1 MATIVGGLRARLIYE
16 SVYADINAALTEMG
30 WLDTGRSHADLVFKA
45 DPTIDGSELIE
56 FNTLVLTS
64 EDTAD
69 EPLEVGSRFSEH
81 RTEYYLS
88 LYAESRAFGQ
98 HLSLDIKD
106 YIQGRMPVV
115 GLGDVM
121 EVFDY
126 SQATP
131 PLIAIVNIENVMSD
145 RSHRFDNPWQEHL
158 HEVSFTV
165 VDAYGTDQD

>member
-16 SVYADINAALTEMG
+16 SVYSDINTALTDMG

-45 DPTIDGSELIE
+45 DPRIDGSELVE

-64 EDTAD
+64 EDTTD
-69 EPLEVGSRFSEH
+69 QPLEVGSHYAEH
-81 RTEYYLS
+81 KTEFYLS

-98 HLSLDIKD
+98 HLSLDIRD
-106 YIQGRMPVV
+106 YLQGRMPVV
-115 GLGDVM
+115 GLGENI

-131 PLIAIVNIENVMSD
+131 PMIAIVNIENVMSD
-145 RSHRFDNPWQEHL
+145 RAHRFENPWQENL
-158 HEVSFTV
+158 HEVAFTV